1 MNLKISLYII
11 SLVLITA
18 CGPSLQE
25 KEEIAIVA
33 CNIMGESLDMNASLR
48 IKEMNEAREKI
59 KEKRFLEGDAKI
71 KESFTYGLCKELV
84 INDSDYE
91 NKLTELKELER
102 IAKEKVE
109 KLEKLAREKRD
120 EEQRLTREKRD
131 EEQRLTREKRDEEQ
145 RLATIKHNEGIKK
158 YFEKYPP
165 SFSLIDIAFDNY
177 NGYSKNW
184 LGINFTILV
193 KNACGFDVKLDIS
206 FKNGKTLNYN
216 SNRGRGLQCNQESL
230 IDRENKNY
238 VVNQNNFTEAYLDD
252 RDSRD
257 AYDQESDV
265 IPYFGT
271 IFRSFDNLMS
281 NEELIASDS
290 SDIYRKS
297 QREILIENIEEI
309 SIVLTGDFFAGW
321 QSGTNYL
328 SDEDRQL
335 LKYDNYGL
343 ERQIALDKVLFKEN
357 LKYSVN
363 LKNE

>member
-1 MNLKISLYII
+1 MNLKISLSII

-25 KEEIAIVA
+25 KEEIAIVT
-33 CNIMGESLDMNASLR
+33 CNIMGESLNMNASLR

-59 KEKRFLEGDAKI
+59 KEKRFLEGNAKI

-84 INDSDYE
+84 MNDSDYE

-109 KLEKLAREKRD
+109 KLERLAREKRD
-120 EEQRLTREKRD
+120 EEQRLAREKRD
-131 EEQRLTREKRDEEQ
+131 EEQRLAREKRDEEQ

-165 SFSLIDIAFDNY
+165 SFSLIDIVFDNY
-177 NGYSKNW
+177 NGYSNNW
-184 LGINFTILV
+184 LGIDFTILV

-216 SNRGRGLQCNQESL
+216 SNRGRGLQCSWESV

-238 VVNQNNFTEAYLDD
+238 IVNQNNFREAYFDD
-252 RDSRD
+252 WDSRD

-343 ERQIALDKVLFKEN
+343 DRRIALDKVLFKEN

>member
-1 MNLKISLYII
+1 MNFKLNLSII
-11 SLVLITA
+11 SLILIAA

-25 KEEIAIVA
+25 KEEIAIVT
-33 CNIMGESLDMNASLR
+33 CNIMGESLNMNASLR

-91 NKLTELKELER
+91 NKLTEIKELER
-102 IAKEKVE
+102 ITKEKVE
-109 KLEKLAREKRD
+109 KLERLAREKRD
-120 EEQRLTREKRD
+120 EEQRLA
-131 EEQRLTREKRDEEQ
+131 REKRDEEQ

-165 SFSLIDIAFDNY
+165 SFSLIDIVFDNY

-184 LGINFTILV
+184 LGIDFTILV

-216 SNRGRGLQCNQESL
+216 SNRGRGLQCSSESV

-238 VVNQNNFTEAYLDD
+238 IVNQNNFTEAYRDD
-252 RDSRD
+252 WDSRD

-321 QSGTNYL
+321 QFGTNYL

-335 LKYDNYGL
+335 LKYENYGL
-343 ERQIALDKVLFKEN
+343 ERRIALDKVLFKDN

>member
-1 MNLKISLYII
+1 MNLKISLSII

-25 KEEIAIVA
+25 KEEIAIVT
-33 CNIMGESLDMNASLR
+33 CNIMGESLNMNASLR

-59 KEKRFLEGDAKI
+59 KEKRFLEGNAKI

-84 INDSDYE
+84 MNDSDYE

-109 KLEKLAREKRD
+109 KLERLA
-120 EEQRLTREKRD
+120 
-131 EEQRLTREKRDEEQ
+131 REKRDEEQ

-165 SFSLIDIAFDNY
+165 SFSLIDIVFDNY
-177 NGYSKNW
+177 NGYSNNW
-184 LGINFTILV
+184 LGIDFTILV

-216 SNRGRGLQCNQESL
+216 SNRGRGLQCSWESV

-238 VVNQNNFTEAYLDD
+238 IVNQNNFREAYFDD
-252 RDSRD
+252 WDSRD

-343 ERQIALDKVLFKEN
+343 DRRIALDKVLFKEN